1 MVIITQ
7 AIKNQPKLK
16 ILVWNFAKNTAGRNT
31 PSDFNR
37 GVGVGKSHLAIG
49 CLNEILVKS
58 NYSKKV
64 LFVSYR
70 ELLEQLKFAMNDEEA
85 RKAITGV
92 AMSEIKAAD
101 VVVLDDIGA
110 ELGDFNKRD
119 EKAI

>member
-1 MVIITQ
+1 ME
-7 AIKNQPKLK
+7 
-16 ILVWNFAKNTAGRNT
+16 FCENTAGRNT

-70 ELLEQLKFAMNDEEA
+70 ELLEQLKFAMNDEEHESNYWCSNV
-85 RKAITGV
+85 RNQ
-92 AMSEIKAAD
+92 SS
-101 VVVLDDIGA
+101 
-110 ELGDFNKRD
+110 RRRSSR
-119 EKAI
+119 

>member
-1 MVIITQ
+1 
-7 AIKNQPKLK
+7 
-16 ILVWNFAKNTAGRNT
+16 
-31 PSDFNR
+31 
-37 GVGVGKSHLAIG
+37 
-49 CLNEILVKS
+49 
-58 NYSKKV
+58 
-64 LFVSYR
+64 YR

-119 EKAI
+119 EKGNMILSRGSNFDIDTLTRILESRIDKPTIMTSKLKSKQI